1 MLEANQAFRE
11 EGEAGKLILDPGDK
25 ITVIEGKPENYYW
38 KGQHQ
43 TTFQIGLFPRCIV
56 SPLRKRQS
64 DDISKPLRNSFI
76 HTGHGSI
83 SEKSWGSPCF
93 IDEVY
98 LKNPMEP
105 PDLSG
110 IPEDSDENMAPHL
123 RDRSK
128 RNLKHDNVS
137 NLNRSKFS

>member
-1 MLEANQAFRE
+1 MESNQSFRE
-11 EGEAGKLILDPGDK
+11 EAEPGKLPLDVGDK
-25 ITVIEGKPENYYW
+25 IAVVDGKPENYYW

-43 TTFQIGLFPRCIV
+43 TTFTIGLFPRCIV
-56 SPLRKRQS
+56 TPLRKRQS

-110 IPEDSDENMAPHL
+110 IPEDSEENAVPHL

-128 RNLKHDNVS
+128 R
-137 NLNRSKFS
+137 